1 MYSIVKEE
9 AIKVFLNNYGI
20 DYSLLSYDYQALIIL
35 LSNILFLIFWSI
47 VFYILYRVFARII
60 DRWF

>member
-35 LSNILFLIFWSI
+35 LSNILFLLFWSI
-47 VFYILYRVFARII
+47 VFYILYRVFARIV